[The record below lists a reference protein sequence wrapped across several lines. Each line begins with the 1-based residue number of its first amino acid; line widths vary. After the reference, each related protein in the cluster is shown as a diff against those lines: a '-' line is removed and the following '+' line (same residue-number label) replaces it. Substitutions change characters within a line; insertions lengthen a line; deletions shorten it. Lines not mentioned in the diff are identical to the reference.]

1 MMVKGCRTLLLV
13 AIWCMAVLA
22 TRAQDTLTVAHDT
35 LTVTH
40 DTLIV
45 APDFQM
51 ETRDGRTL
59 RLQEL
64 AAGRADARASA
75 TAAQTLLMFFD
86 PDCSDCRQELFQMRH
101 SSMLRRAVGEG
112 RLRVVCVNIGTDEAL
127 WRATYGELPREWTV
141 AMARSDVHAYYDLSV
156 TPVLLLMD
164 RQCRISRQSYQFR
177 ELLVDL
183 LP

>member
-1 MMVKGCRTLLLV
+1 MKGCRTLLLW
-13 AIWCMAVLA
+13 AAWCLA
-22 TRAQDTLTVAHDT
+22 LTAARAQDSLV
-35 LTVTH
+35 
-40 DTLIV
+40 V
-45 APDFQM
+45 APDFQV

-64 AAGRADARASA
+64 AAGRADAQASA
-75 TAAQTLLMFFD
+75 TAGQTLLMFYD
-86 PDCSDCRQELFQMRH
+86 PDCTDCRQELFQMRH

-112 RLRVVCVNIGTDEAL
+112 RLRVVCVNIGADEAL
-127 WRATYGELPREWTV
+127 WRATYGELPREWIV

-164 RQCRISRQSYQFR
+164 GQCRISRQSYQFR